1 MRTRSTFLSGFVFVL
16 PALLIYLLYFILPIP
31 LSGFYSLF
39 RWDGIS
45 PHKVFV
51 GLGNWLGVFSDG
63 VFLRSL
69 LNNLELVVFSLLI
82 QLPMGILLAL
92 FISSRMKGSRTM
104 KLLFFLPL
112 MFSDVAIGIMWR
124 YIYEPNF
131 GLLNTFLRAV
141 GMGYATTGWLGD
153 PHFAFGAVVATI
165 CWQFIPFYMIIF
177 AAAISGIPEELR
189 ESAYLDGASPSQAFF
204 RITLPLLSNTIRTAA
219 ILSLTGSLKYF
230 GLIYVMTQGGP
241 DHASELLAT
250 YMYKQ
255 AFTNFRM
262 GYGSTIAMSMF
273 IVSFALTVVLLR
285 LGRRSEVSYA

>member
-1 MRTRSTFLSGFVFVL
+1 LSGFVFVL

-285 LGRRSEVSYA
+285 LGRRSEVNYA

>member
-285 LGRRSEVSYA
+285 LGRRSEVNYA